1 MAVLYNLYTIS
12 GETFIYMQIKD
23 SFKQIHLVP
32 FDLGAVLYDKL
43 SVDNTKNLDFIDNF
57 CNELEKSLKPDGM
70 ELKRCYKVKHINKGN
85 FTIEFSSDELAE
97 QALCEI
103 KITED
108 VYCYI
113 LSMGIGVFVI
123 ADLCNKA
130 VEFSKEDKKYDVALL
145 SYYQKKITQSEL
157 LFETEANASLKE
169 LNDKMLK
176 VRNDCWRLV
185 KMGEK
190 SKKIK
195 IVRPFSSNADYK
207 YKGLSYVL
215 TIYLFEKKTAG
226 GAKESD
232 DFSTRLKNLLYSPI
246 FSDIKNKE
254 KWKDIEKNLR
264 AEFFDEE
271 YSIKT
276 SQADIYFSWSAVA
289 YVGKSA
295 INSFSDIK
303 SEKVLSTLVRSE
315 NFVQSRWAV
324 ADNSMDNVNKQNKYD
339 IEGMQRL
346 SGIVEIYQ
354 ADINNA
360 ISANMQTLHKNIL
373 QKVIDTS
380 NVKYLYKSVLQQ
392 IDTQIKIKEAHYRDK
407 NIKNRLAVD
416 LLLAIFTAASLYKTL
431 IDIIYQN
438 FKWYNIVFFIV
449 TLFIAVGGV
458 LMNYK
463 KR

>member
-1 MAVLYNLYTIS
+1 MNVI
-12 GETFIYMQIKD
+12 D
-23 SFKQIHLVP
+23 SIKQIHLVP

-195 IVRPFSSNADYK
+195 IIRPFSANADYK
-207 YKGLSYVL
+207 SNGLSYIL
-215 TIYLFEKKTAG
+215 TIYLFEKKDEIGKQETG
-226 GAKESD
+226 N
-232 DFSTRLKNLLYSPI
+232 FTNRLKNLLYSPI
-246 FSDIKNKE
+246 FSDIKDRT
-254 KWKDIEKNLR
+254 KWRTIEKNL
-264 AEFFDEE
+264 ETEYSEEE

-289 YVGKSA
+289 YIGKSTVK
-295 INSFSDIK
+295 NFSDIK
-303 SEKVLSTLVRSE
+303 ADKNLSTLLRAE
-315 NFVQSRWAV
+315 NFVQSRWTV
-324 ADNSMDNVNKQNKYD
+324 ADNSMDNVNKQNKCD
-339 IEGMQRL
+339 IEEIQRL
-346 SGIVEIYQ
+346 SGIIEFYQ
-354 ADINNA
+354 AEIDNA
-360 ISANMQTLHKNIL
+360 ISANMQTLQKNIL

-407 NIKNRLAVD
+407 NIKNRLVVD
-416 LLLAIFTAASLYKTL
+416 LLLAIFTAASLYKTI